1 MMHDTWDILWHMLT
15 VVLVGI
21 WRKSNSHGVI
31 AEAARDWSRMTG
43 VESKAIF
50 SNLAVLI
57 APRMQAEGY
66 RGSSVFRQEALR
78 AVKNARLVDLW
89 FLNQREVS
97 KSLLLGD
104 GITALYSE
112 RNRYDQA

>member
-1 MMHDTWDILWHMLT
+1 MLT

-31 AEAARDWSRMTG
+31 AEAVRDWSRMTG

-50 SNLAVLI
+50 PNLAVLI

-66 RGSSVFRQEALR
+66 HGSSVLRQEALR
-78 AVKNARLVDLW
+78 AVKNARLT
-89 FLNQREVS
+89 NS
-97 KSLLLGD
+97 KSLLLED
-104 GITALYSE
+104 GTTGLYSE
-112 RNRYDQA
+112 RNKYDQA